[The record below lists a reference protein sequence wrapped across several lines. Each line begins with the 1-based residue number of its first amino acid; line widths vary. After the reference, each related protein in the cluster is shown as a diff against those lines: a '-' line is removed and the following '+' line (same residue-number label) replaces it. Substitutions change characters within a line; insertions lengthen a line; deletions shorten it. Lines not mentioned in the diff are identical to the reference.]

1 MPTKELE
8 ELLMDHVNEVVGN
21 VRIFAV
27 EAEGP
32 EIRVDIYGGDE
43 GLCGS
48 IGYRFPHARRR
59 AENIATLSLWCQL
72 GTPLTLM
79 RGNGTV
85 TLVDEAGALEDL
97 FDR

>member
-1 MPTKELE
+1 
-8 ELLMDHVNEVVGN
+8 MDHVNEVVGN
-21 VRIFAV
+21 IRIFAV

-32 EIRVDIYGGDE
+32 EVRVDVYGGDD

-48 IGYRFPHARRR
+48 VGYHFPRTRQR
-59 AENIATLSLWCQL
+59 AENLATLRLWCEL

-85 TLVDEAGALEDL
+85 TLVDEARVLDEL
-97 FDR
+97 LNS